1 MRLWSHERGQ
11 GEHALILLPCGPGV
25 DGSIFYPW
33 LEPLADEHRLVALD
47 LPGHGRSDDG
57 DPATWTFGQLAT
69 TVVEYARARGLDRWS
84 LLGHSFGGFI
94 ACAVAANH
102 PGTAERVIV
111 SCSTCPGVDRGDLE
125 ARVMAIEPPELRD
138 AINQAFEDE
147 EDLHTPEDARDA
159 WLGQAPFFCGD
170 MTGPAVAE
178 LRATL
183 ARARHSVAPMNHDY
197 GGGVDLRD
205 ALASST
211 TPVLAIAGEH
221 DRSIVPEATRQVAEL
236 APNGQLATLDRV
248 GHFPFIEEPEPY
260 LAAVRGFLS
269 GGR

>member
-1 MRLWSHERGQ
+1 
-11 GEHALILLPCGPGV
+11 
-25 DGSIFYPW
+25 
-33 LEPLADEHRLVALD
+33 
-47 LPGHGRSDDG
+47 
-57 DPATWTFGQLAT
+57 
-69 TVVEYARARGLDRWS
+69 
-84 LLGHSFGGFI
+84 
-94 ACAVAANH
+94 
-102 PGTAERVIV
+102 
-111 SCSTCPGVDRGDLE
+111 
-125 ARVMAIEPPELRD
+125 MAIEPPELRD
-138 AINQAFEDE
+138 AIYQAFEDE
-147 EDLHTPEDARDA
+147 EDLHTPDDARDA

-236 APNGQLATLDRV
+236 APTGQLATLDRV

-260 LAAVRGFLS
+260 LAAVRGVPRRRALTQTQHCS
-269 GGR
+269 KRPGPPAAQRRAASAAGSPIASRPSAT